1 MNKNI
6 LLSMISLLA
15 IVVTGCSDQF
25 LQDKKSYDKYDE
37 SIFTNQVETGWYVD
51 RLYADF
57 FSGYKS
63 PTQAL
68 VGSYT
73 DEKTKMTEEMGGT
86 IADWINPQ
94 KTLVDAA
101 NCPTYYGTTL
111 GASTSNNPY
120 TRIRN
125 CNFLLEKISTVGQSL
140 ALDFRNKAR
149 GQMYFLR
156 ALQYYDLM
164 RTYGGVPVVT
174 ATQIASA
181 TDETIKLPRATT
193 VEMAVQISKD
203 LDSAAVLL
211 PAKWNESTDY
221 GRFTRGA
228 ALAVKSRVLLTVAS
242 PLFNSDWDN
251 PSNQRWNDALSAGL
265 AAETQLT
272 TDGYG
277 LYGTSAKDWAAMFL
291 IDNKFC
297 SEAIIVQLCSSNTTG
312 AINNGWEKGIRL
324 ASQGGNG
331 GVSAPK
337 EMIDLFPMADG
348 SRPTVANSYDNVKFF
363 LNRDP
368 RFYRTFA
375 FSGCK
380 WGTKANAAATIWTYR
395 YLKADA
401 KTPVYSD
408 NNQVSS
414 PAVIRKMSNPAADNT
429 AFDFSSTDIF
439 EYRYAELLLN
449 IAECY
454 AATNNMSKCS
464 EYLGKVRNRVGIV
477 QGTNN
482 FGLGTLA
489 DKYAAL
495 AACLYERQV
504 ELAYEGKRFWD
515 IQRWMLYN
523 DDATSGNTTCS
534 KLGLTPLNGTTRTGN
549 YWQSITNAN
558 TDPVPAASKT
568 AIAIDPDAANFQ
580 TQLTSLSTLFS
591 TYFTRVATDTPM
603 DKIGTTAVTIAWK
616 QNYYLFGMPNATLT
630 SNPWLL
636 QTKGWNDAF
645 GTLGTYDFQK

>member
-6 LLSMISLLA
+6 LVSMITLLA
-15 IVVTGCSDQF
+15 IVITGCSDQF

-37 SIFTNQVETGWYVD
+37 SIFTNQIETGWYVD
-51 RLYADF
+51 RIYADF

-94 KTLVDAA
+94 KALIDAA
-101 NCPTYYGTTL
+101 NCPTYYGTSL
-111 GASTSNNPY
+111 GASASNNPY

-125 CNFLLEKISTVGQSL
+125 CNFLLEKINTVGQSL
-140 ALDFRNKAR
+140 SLDFRNKAK
-149 GQMYFLR
+149 GQMFFLR

-164 RTYGGVPVVT
+164 RTYGGVPIVT
-174 ATQIASA
+174 ATQTASA
-181 TDETIKLPRATT
+181 TDETIKLPRATIAET
-193 VEMAVQISKD
+193 VVQISKD

-221 GRFTRGA
+221 GRMTRGA
-228 ALAVKSRVLLTVAS
+228 ALAVKSRVTLTAAS
-242 PLFNSDWDN
+242 PLFNTDWDN
-251 PSNQRWNDALSAGL
+251 PANQRWVDALNAGL
-265 AAETQLT
+265 AAETMLT

-277 LYGTSAKDWAAMFL
+277 LYGTTSKDWAGMFL
-291 IDNKFC
+291 VDNKFC
-297 SEAIIVQLCSSNTTG
+297 SEAIIVQLCSSNATS

-324 ASQGGNG
+324 ASQGGTG

-348 SRPTVANSYDNVKFF
+348 SRPTLDNSYDDTKFF
-363 LNRDP
+363 MNRDP

-380 WGTKANAAATIWTYR
+380 WGTKANASSTIWTYR

-414 PAVIRKMSNPAADNT
+414 PAVVRKMSNPAADNT

-454 AATNNMSKCS
+454 AATNNIPKCI
-464 EYLGKVRNRVGIV
+464 EYLGKIRNRVGILP
-477 QGTNN
+477 GTNN
-482 FGLGTLA
+482 YGIGTLA
-489 DKYAAL
+489 DKYAAI
-495 AACLYERQV
+495 AASLYERQV

-523 DDATSGNTTCS
+523 DDATSGNNTCA
-534 KLGLTPLNGTTRTGN
+534 KLGLKPLNGTTRTGN
-549 YWQSITNAN
+549 YWQSITNSDK
-558 TDPVPAASKT
+558 DPIPAASK
-568 AIAIDPDAANFQ
+568 AVIVIDPDASDFQ

-603 DKIGTTAVTIAWK
+603 DKIGTTPVTIAWK
-616 QNYYLFGMPNATLT
+616 QNYYLFGLPNATLT

-645 GTLGTYDFQK
+645 GVTGTYDFQK